1 MARTG
6 GTSDQLRVIDY
17 WWVTCTGGF
26 GRCGGGG
33 GREGGVGS
41 GSAGAGVGRGF
52 VGEEVLGMSFGE
64 LVWSGNQ

>member
-33 GREGGVGS
+33 QRVELAAVPP
-41 GSAGAGVGRGF
+41 
-52 VGEEVLGMSFGE
+52 ELE
-64 LVWSGNQ
+64 LVADSSERRFWA